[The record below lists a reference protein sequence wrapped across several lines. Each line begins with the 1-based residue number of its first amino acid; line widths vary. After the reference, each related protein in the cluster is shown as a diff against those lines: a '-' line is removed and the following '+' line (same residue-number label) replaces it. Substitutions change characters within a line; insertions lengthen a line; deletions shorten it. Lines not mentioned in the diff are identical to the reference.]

1 MVNINK
7 LKGKMAEKGFSQLR
21 LGEVAGISL
30 STVSQRFKN
39 NGANF
44 TVEEVEAISTALELS
59 IDEINDI
66 FFSSKFVRYAN

>member
-39 NGANF
+39 NGADF
-44 TVEEVEAISTALELS
+44 TVGEVGSPYDLKTLLCESSRASSTVLL
-59 IDEINDI
+59 
-66 FFSSKFVRYAN
+66 